1 MDYLPLFFDLKGKD
15 CLVVGG
21 GNIALRKIR
30 LLTQAGARVTVVAPN
45 VCQEISILLAGSG
58 VIAIDP
64 YQEKYLANMLLVV
77 AATEKDQVNQQV
89 YRDATAAGMPVNV
102 VDCPALC
109 SFIFPAIIDRSPLMI
124 AISSGGKAPV
134 LARMVRAKLETTLPH
149 YYGRLAQ
156 LAGDLRDR
164 VKKHIVHSPH
174 RRLFWEA
181 VFEGPVADAV
191 AQGQDLRA
199 QQVLEDQ
206 LSNFEKGVA
215 PQGAVYLVGAGP
227 GDPDL
232 LTFKA
237 LRLMQQADVVLYDRL
252 VSPAILDLVRR
263 DADRISVGK
272 SRSNHE
278 VPQEEINQLLV
289 TLAEQGKRVLRLK
302 GGDPFIFGRGGE
314 ELALLAARG
323 IPYQVVPG
331 ITAAS
336 ACAASAGIPLTHRD
350 FAQTVKFV
358 TGQMRDGGADVNW
371 SEFVADNQTVVFYMG
386 YHRLAHIT
394 QNLISHGK
402 SPDHP
407 IALVQSG
414 GMTDQVVITGTLE
427 TIIDK
432 AAAMPLGSP
441 ILIIVGNVVS
451 LHKTLAW
458 FGTPCSGISDDASTI
473 GLQVA

>member
-1 MDYLPLFFDLKGKD
+1 M
-15 CLVVGG
+15 VVGG

-30 LLTQAGARVTVVAPN
+30 LLTQAGAQVTVVAPE
-45 VCQEISILLAGSG
+45 VCQEIYALIRPSG
-58 VIAIDP
+58 MIVVDH
-64 YQEKYLANMLLVV
+64 YQKEYLANMLLVV
-77 AATEKDQVNQQV
+77 AATEQDQVNHQV
-89 YRDATAAGMPVNV
+89 YQDATAASVPVNV
-102 VDCPALC
+102 VDNPALC

-134 LARMVRAKLETTLPH
+134 LARMLRAKLETLIPA

-156 LAGDLRDR
+156 LAGSFRDR
-164 VKKHIVHSPH
+164 VKAQVTLGP
-174 RRLFWEA
+174 RRRFFWEN
-181 VFEGPVADAV
+181 VFEGPVLDAV
-191 AQGQDLRA
+191 ATGQDDKA
-199 QQVLEDQ
+199 HQ
-206 LSNFEKGVA
+206 LLTEQLTEFDKNMT

-252 VSPAILDLVRR
+252 VSPAILGLVRR

-278 VPQEEINQLLV
+278 VPQDDINQLLV

-358 TGQMRDGGADVNW
+358 TGQMRDGGSDVNW
-371 SEFVADNQTVVFYMG
+371 GEFVANNQTVVFYMG

-394 QNLISHGK
+394 HNLIAHGK

-414 GMTDQVVITGTLE
+414 GMTDQKVIVGTLG
-427 TIIDK
+427 TIVDI
-432 AAAMPLGSP
+432 AAASPLRSP
-441 ILIIVGNVVS
+441 TLIIVGEVVS
-451 LHKTLAW
+451 LHHRLAW
-458 FGTPCSGISDDASTI
+458 FGNSREGNQSADELAMNRLSNTHCPV
-473 GLQVA
+473 VA